1 VWGSVSR
8 DPSHVKMKVVGISN
22 SRRHGREE
30 TMMVVEITGGGAEV
44 LGGRL
49 APTVVAD

>member
-22 SRRHGREE
+22 SRWRGREE
-30 TMMVVEITGGGAEV
+30 TMMVAEITGGGAKV
-44 LGGRL
+44 PGGRL
-49 APTVVAD
+49 ASTAAAD